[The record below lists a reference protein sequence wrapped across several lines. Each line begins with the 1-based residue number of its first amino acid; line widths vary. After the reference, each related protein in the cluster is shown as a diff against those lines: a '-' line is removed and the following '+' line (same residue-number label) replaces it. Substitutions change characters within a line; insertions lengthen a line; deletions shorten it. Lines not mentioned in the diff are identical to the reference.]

1 MPPPSRNLRML
12 LNRDESRLNGP
23 SSALPHRIEQKTP
36 AGLVSQPSRYI
47 PPWHHHDVNVN
58 SPFRVRSSPEIFNPS
73 RPAVFPA
80 ALVFRAFARQSL
92 SPKRQAG
99 WRKTRRVRLPDLV
112 TGIRVAMRQTT
123 TGGGLSPFSACR
135 TTRRTAGSGYTAILG
150 VARRGRRRWRI
161 LLVGHALRMRY
172 ARQGERTEERC

>member
-1 MPPPSRNLRML
+1 MLTVKKQSNPGKFGRHVTKLFDDRSATCKSTCMRMPPPSRNLRML

-92 SPKRQAG
+92 SPTRQAG

-112 TGIRVAMRQTT
+112 TGIRVAMRQAT
-123 TGGGLSPFSACR
+123 TGGD
-135 TTRRTAGSGYTAILG
+135 
-150 VARRGRRRWRI
+150 
-161 LLVGHALRMRY
+161 
-172 ARQGERTEERC
+172 TEP